1 MMDSVEPLTLQGVFM
16 MAVAFLCFVAL
27 LGLGSKFLPGR
38 IEKGVVALD
47 GSQTSYKLN
56 GLLLLLAVMA
66 VVATASVAGFPL
78 STLPRNALAGF
89 CVANVF
95 ALSLSVLLYAF
106 GRTLATD
113 SKTSSNPSGFWRGL
127 YYGVERN
134 PTWFGLDLKFF
145 SYRPSL
151 IGLGLFNVSFA
162 FWQYE
167 RHGFLTAEM
176 TAYQLLTFGYIA
188 NYFQFEY
195 GMIFT
200 WDIIEERFGGMLV
213 WGDYVYVPFFYSLPG
228 WYLVDRLT
236 PLPTG
241 ALAGIVALYLAGF
254 WLFRGA
260 NEQKHAFRRNPN
272 TTIWGKPPRVV
283 GGRLLASGFWGV
295 GRKLNYTGELMM
307 YCAWTLLCGFVS
319 WVPYLLPLSLAT
331 LFVHRAFR
339 DDRRCRAKYG
349 SVWDEYCE
357 IARFRMIPF
366 LY

>member
-1 MMDSVEPLTLQGVFM
+1 MHSLAPLTLTGVLVMTVGFI
-16 MAVAFLCFVAL
+16 AFVVFLWV
-27 LGLGSKFLPGR
+27 GSKILPGR
-38 IEKGVVALD
+38 MEKGAALAC
-47 GSQTSYKLN
+47 GSQKTYKLN
-56 GLLLLLAVMA
+56 GLILLLTVIG
-66 VVATASVAGFPL
+66 VVAVASVAGFSL
-78 STLPRNALAGF
+78 AYIPRHVLAAF
-89 CVANVF
+89 LVANGF
-95 ALSLSVLLYAF
+95 AVSLSFLLCAV
-106 GRTLATD
+106 GRRSATE
-113 SKTSSNPSGFWRGL
+113 TCSNPSGILRAL

-134 PTWFGLDLKFF
+134 PTWFGVDLKFF

-151 IGLGLFNVSFA
+151 IGLGLFNASFA
-162 FWQYE
+162 FLQYE
-167 RHGFLTAEM
+167 RYGFLTAEM
-176 TAYQLLTFGYIA
+176 MVYQLLYFGYIA

-236 PLPTG
+236 PLPPT

-260 NEQKHAFRRNPN
+260 NEQKHAFRRNPSKA
-272 TTIWGKPPRVV
+272 IWGEPPRVV
-283 GGRLLASGFWGV
+283 GDRLLASGFWGV

-307 YCAWTLLCGFVS
+307 YCSWTLLCGAVS
-319 WVPYLLPLSLAT
+319 WVPFLLPVALAT

-349 SVWDEYCE
+349 AVWDEYCK

>member
-1 MMDSVEPLTLQGVFM
+1 MNYSLEPLTLAGVLV
-16 MAVAFLCFVAL
+16 MAVAIPAFVAL
-27 LGLGSKFLPGR
+27 LWLGSEFLPGR
-38 IEKGVVALD
+38 SEKGAILGD
-47 GSQTSYKLN
+47 GSQKSYKLN
-56 GLLLLLAVMA
+56 GLMVLLAVIFL
-66 VVATASVAGFPL
+66 VTIVTLAGVSL
-78 STLPRNALAGF
+78 AYLPRHVLAAF
-89 CVANVF
+89 LVANVF
-95 ALSLSVLLYAF
+95 AVSLSLLLYVF
-106 GRTLATD
+106 GRSPDTETPGNLRQVL
-113 SKTSSNPSGFWRGL
+113 RGL

-162 FWQYE
+162 FLQYE
-167 RHGFLTAEM
+167 RHGFLTPEM
-176 TAYQLLTFGYIA
+176 VAYQLLYFGYIA

-236 PLPTG
+236 PLPTP
-241 ALAGIVALYLAGF
+241 ALVGLVVLYLAGF

-260 NEQKHAFRRNPN
+260 NEQKHAFRRNPK
-272 TTIWGKPPRVV
+272 TTIWGRRPRVV
-283 GGRLLASGFWGV
+283 GDRLLASGFWGV

-307 YCAWTLLCGFVS
+307 YCSWTLLCGFAS
-319 WVPYLLPLSLAT
+319 WVPYLVPMALAT
-331 LFVHRAFR
+331 LFIHRAFR

-349 SVWDEYCE
+349 AVWDEYCK